1 MDQRIAWHGF
11 MSLYVG
17 LVFHLI
23 IDAAEI
29 LVAGVEQ
36 GIEAVDHEIGLLEVV
51 DDVFGAHDTLQ
62 VEGDPVGAVILKRK
76 HGLVGA

>member
-1 MDQRIAWHGF
+1 MDQRIAWQGF
-11 MSLYVG
+11 MGLDVG
-17 LVFHLI
+17 LAFHLI

-29 LVAGVEQ
+29 LVAGIEQ
-36 GIEAVDHEIGLLEVV
+36 GIEAVDHEIGLLKVV

-62 VEGDPVGAVILKRK
+62 VEGDPVGAVILQRK